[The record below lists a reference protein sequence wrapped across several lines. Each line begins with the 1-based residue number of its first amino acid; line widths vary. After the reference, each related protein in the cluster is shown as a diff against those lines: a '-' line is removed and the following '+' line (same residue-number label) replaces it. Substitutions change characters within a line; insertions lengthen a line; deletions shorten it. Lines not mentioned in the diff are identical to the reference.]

1 MFDDEEEEEDN
12 YNDGNLHEDL
22 SRFDAFLSGGEM
34 GFLDSDRWEALIDH
48 LIIAGHYQKS
58 LIASEEALSQFSYNG
73 LFKLRRAQAFS
84 GVGKLKEAIKLLTEL
99 ERMGMP
105 SFELLLTKASVFS
118 QLKDANNAIKYFRAA
133 LNEAEPEDR
142 DEIYLDL
149 AVEYENINKWRS
161 ALEVLEE
168 AIKINP
174 HNEGAIYEIAFC
186 YDQLGEYDKSIDCY
200 SNFIDENPYSFT
212 AWYNLGN
219 AYLKIE
225 NYEQAIWAYDYCII
239 INDDFGPVYFNLGNA
254 YLSLDKFTK
263 AIESFE
269 TSIRLDGDD
278 PMAYCYVGESYEQ
291 LEQYDLAKHYYQRSL
306 ELAPL
311 LPEGW
316 LGLGIVEDLEGRTK
330 EGLVLLQKAAELA
343 PDNPGI
349 LHVLAGAYEK
359 LEQFDLAADYYQ
371 MALGLDPTDSE
382 CLMNFVNLIAETNS
396 LVEAK
401 SFLDAFEETNPDND
415 YIPLLKINLWWK
427 LGEKSGALEL
437 FKQCI
442 ERDRDHALD
451 LFEINPA
458 LKNVAEFVLL
468 AE

>member
-1 MFDDEEEEEDN
+1 MFDDEDDEFE
-12 YNDGNLHEDL
+12 DGNVHEDL
-22 SRFDAFLSGGEM
+22 IRFEAFLEGGEI

-48 LIIAGHYQKS
+48 LIIAGHYQKA
-58 LIASEEALSQFSYNG
+58 LLASEEALTQFSYNS

-84 GVGKLKEAIKLLTEL
+84 GVGKLKEAIVALSEL
-99 ERMGMP
+99 ERLGIP

-118 QLKDANNAIKYFRAA
+118 QLKDSTNAIKYFRAA
-133 LNEAEPEDR
+133 INVAEPEDR

-149 AVEYENINKWRS
+149 AVEFENANRWKE
-161 ALEVLEE
+161 ALDVLNE
-168 AIKINP
+168 AIKKNP

-186 YDQLGEYDKSIDCY
+186 YDQLGEYEKSIECY
-200 SNFIDENPYSFT
+200 SDFIDENPYSFT

-254 YLSLDKFTK
+254 YLSMEKYTK

-269 TSIRLDGDD
+269 TSIELDGDD
-278 PMAYCYVGESYEQ
+278 PMAYCYIGESYEQ
-291 LEQYDLAKHYYQRSL
+291 LEQYDLAKHYYQRAL
-306 ELAPL
+306 ELAPML
-311 LPEGW
+311 AEAW

-343 PDNPGI
+343 PDSAGI
-349 LHVLAGAYEK
+349 MHVLAGAYEK
-359 LEQFDLAADYYQ
+359 LEEFELASDNYQ
-371 MALGLDPTDSE
+371 IALGLDPTDSE
-382 CLMNFVNLIAETNS
+382 CLMNFINLLVEMTS
-396 LVEAK
+396 LVDAK
-401 SFLDAFEETNPDND
+401 SFLDAFEKTNPDND
-415 YIPLLKINLWWK
+415 YIPLLKINLWWL
-427 LGEKSGALEL
+427 LGEKEGALEL

-442 ERDRDHALD
+442 ERDRDHALE

-458 LKNVAEFVLL
+458 LKNVTEFVLL
-468 AE
+468 AD

>member
-1 MFDDEEEEEDN
+1 MFEDEDDDFDDVN
-12 YNDGNLHEDL
+12 VHEDL
-22 SRFDAFLSGGEM
+22 IRFEAFLNGGEI

-48 LIIAGHYQKS
+48 FIIAGNYQKA
-58 LIASEEALSQFSYNG
+58 LLASEEALSQFSYNN

-84 GVGKLKEAIKLLTEL
+84 GIGKLKEAVKLLTEL

-118 QLKDANNAIKYFRAA
+118 QLKDSTNAIKYFQAA
-133 LNEAEPEDR
+133 LSVAEPEDR

-149 AVEYENINKWRS
+149 AVEYENANKWKQ
-161 ALEVLEE
+161 ALEVLQE
-168 AIKINP
+168 AIKKNP

-186 YDQLGEYDKSIDCY
+186 YDQLGEYEKSIECY
-200 SNFIDENPYSFT
+200 SDFIDENPYSFT

-225 NYEQAIWAYDYCII
+225 NFEQAIWAYDYCII

-254 YLSLDKFTK
+254 YLSMEKYTK

-269 TSIRLDGDD
+269 TSIKLDGDD

-291 LEQYDLAKHYYQRSL
+291 LEEYELARHYYQRSL

-311 LPEGW
+311 LAEAW
-316 LGLGIVEDLEGRTK
+316 LGLGIVEDLEGKTK
-330 EGLVLLQKAAELA
+330 AGLVLLQKAAELA

-349 LHVLAGAYEK
+349 IHVLAGAYEK
-359 LEQFDLAADYYQ
+359 LEQFDIASDNYLI
-371 MALGLDPTDSE
+371 ALGLDPTDSE
-382 CLMNFVNLIAETNS
+382 CLMNYVHMLEKTES
-396 LVEAK
+396 VLSAK
-401 SFLDAFEETNPDND
+401 TFLDVFEKTNPENE
-415 YIPLLKINLWWK
+415 YIPLLKIDLWWK
-427 LGEKSGALEL
+427 LGEKKGALEL

-442 ERDRDHALD
+442 ERDREHALE

-458 LKNVAEFVLL
+458 LKNVAKFVLL
-468 AE
+468 AD

>member
-1 MFDDEEEEEDN
+1 MFDDEEDE
-12 YNDGNLHEDL
+12 YNDGNVNEDL
-22 SRFDAFLSGGEM
+22 KRFEAFLSGGEM

-48 LIIAGHYQKS
+48 LIIAGQYQKA
-58 LIASEEALSQFSYNG
+58 LTASEEALTQFSYNG

-84 GVGKLKEAIKLLTEL
+84 GIGKLKEAIQQLSEL
-99 ERMGMP
+99 ERLGMP

-118 QLKDANNAIKYFRAA
+118 QLKDSNNAIKYFRAA
-133 LNEAEPEDR
+133 LNEAQPEDR

-149 AVEYENINKWRS
+149 AVEYENVGNWRD
-161 ALEVLEE
+161 ALKVLEE
-168 AIKINP
+168 AIRKNP

-186 YDQLGEYDKSIDCY
+186 YDQLGEYEKSIQCY

-219 AYLKIE
+219 AYLKVE
-225 NYEQAIWAYDYCII
+225 NYEQAIWAYDYCIL

-254 YLSLDKFTK
+254 YLSLDKYTK

-330 EGLVLLQKAAELA
+330 EGLVLLHKAAELA
-343 PDNPGI
+343 PENSGI
-349 LHVLAGAYEK
+349 IHVLAGAYEK
-359 LEQFDLAADYYQ
+359 LEEYEQASDYYQ
-371 MALGLDPTDSE
+371 MALGLDSTDTE
-382 CLMNFVNLIAETNS
+382 CLMNFVNLLEQTKS

-401 SFLDAFEETNPDND
+401 SFLDAFEETEPNNS

-427 LGEKSGALEL
+427 MGEKKGALEL

-442 ERDRDHALD
+442 DRDRKQALE
-451 LFEINPA
+451 LFEINPD
-458 LKNVAEFVLL
+458 LKNVTEFVLL
-468 AE
+468 AD

>member
-1 MFDDEEEEEDN
+1 MFDDEEEE
-12 YNDGNLHEDL
+12 YNDGNVHEDL
-22 SRFDAFLSGGEM
+22 KRFESFLNGREM

-48 LIIAGHYQKS
+48 LIIAGHYQKA
-58 LIASEEALSQFSYNG
+58 LLASEEALTQFSYNQ

-84 GVGKLKEAIKLLTEL
+84 GVGKLKEAVKQLTEL
-99 ERMGMP
+99 ERSGIT

-118 QLKDANNAIKYFRAA
+118 QLKDSNSAIKYFRAA

-149 AVEYENINKWRS
+149 AVEYENAGKWRR
-161 ALEVLEE
+161 ALEVLKE
-168 AIKINP
+168 AIKKNP
-174 HNEGAIYEIAFC
+174 NNEGAIYEIAFC
-186 YDQLGEYDKSIDCY
+186 YDQLGEYKNSIDCY

-254 YLSLDKFTK
+254 YLSLEKYTK
-263 AIESFE
+263 AVESFE

-343 PDNPGI
+343 PDNSGI
-349 LHVLAGAYEK
+349 IHVLAGAYEK
-359 LEQFDLAADYYQ
+359 LEQFELAADYYQ
-371 MALGLDPTDSE
+371 IALGLDPTDSE
-382 CLMNFVNLIAETNS
+382 CLMNFVNLITETSS

-401 SFLDAFEETNPDND
+401 SFLDAFEETNPNNN

-427 LGEKSGALEL
+427 LGERKGALEL

-442 ERDRDHALD
+442 ERSREHALE
-451 LFEINPA
+451 LFDINPA
-458 LKNVAEFVLL
+458 LKNVLEFVLL
-468 AE
+468 SDK

>member
-1 MFDDEEEEEDN
+1 MFDDEEDDYSADN
-12 YNDGNLHEDL
+12 VNEDL
-22 SRFDAFLSGGEM
+22 KRFDAFLSGEEM

-48 LIIAGHYQKS
+48 LIISANYQKA
-58 LIASEEALSQFSYNG
+58 LIASEEALTQFSYNG

-84 GVGKLKEAIKLLTEL
+84 GVGKLKEAIQQLSEL

-118 QLKDANNAIKYFRAA
+118 QLKDSTNAIKYFRAA
-133 LNEAEPEDR
+133 LGEAQPEDR

-149 AVEYENINKWRS
+149 AVEYENIGNWRD
-161 ALEVLEE
+161 ALNVLKE
-168 AIKINP
+168 AIEKNP

-186 YDQLGEYDKSIDCY
+186 YDQLGEFEKSIECY

-225 NYEQAIWAYDYCII
+225 NYEQAIWAYDYCIL

-278 PMAYCYVGESYEQ
+278 PMAFCYVGESYEQ

-316 LGLGIVEDLEGRTK
+316 LGLGIVEDLEGRTR
-330 EGLVLLQKAAELA
+330 EGLVLLHKAAELA
-343 PDNPGI
+343 PENSGI
-349 LHVLAGAYEK
+349 IHVLAGAYEK
-359 LEQFDLAADYYQ
+359 LEEYEQAADYYQ
-371 MALGLDPTDSE
+371 LALGLDPSDGE
-382 CLMNFVNLIAETNS
+382 CLKNFINLMVNTTS
-396 LVEAK
+396 FKEAK
-401 SFLDAFEETNPDND
+401 SFLDAFEETEPDND
-415 YIPLLKINLWWK
+415 YIPLLKIDLWWK
-427 LGEKSGALEL
+427 MGEKRGALEL

-442 ERDRDHALD
+442 ERDRKRALE
-451 LFEINPA
+451 LFEINPE
-458 LKNVAEFVLL
+458 LKNVPEFVLL
-468 AE
+468 VD